1 MQSSNHRIPR
11 WYAGFTFFYI
21 GNIYCSWWWLW
32 RCRWEWQWF
41 KDISV
46 TILISCDLEVAGAA
60 AGVLASV
67 DVSQKNDEQK
77 KHRGKN
83 WETTQSKIK
92 RPILSLYLYAD
103 IYWQFTAG
111 SISAIQLSIWKVR
124 ISREDDT
131 DYIHLPQFVYQPWF
145 RFAHRRHDP
154 NHVHVSMS
162 YHSIIKVKGPRSTLT
177 HVA

>member
-92 RPILSLYLYAD
+92 RPILIRWYLLANSQQVQSALYNCQSGRWEYPVRMTLITSTYHNLF
-103 IYWQFTAG
+103 INRG
-111 SISAIQLSIWKVR
+111 SDLRIDAMIQITCTYLC
-124 ISREDDT
+124 
-131 DYIHLPQFVYQPWF
+131 H
-145 RFAHRRHDP
+145 
-154 NHVHVSMS
+154 
-162 YHSIIKVKGPRSTLT
+162 IIV
-177 HVA
+177 